1 MRKDL
6 WRGILAARTLLV
18 VGRVLKGA
26 AAAMFSPW
34 MKHSFLG
41 MGTTL
46 ALLHCGGTSST
57 GSVDAADAGVAPGP
71 VTVTFHR
78 DVAPILQKH
87 CYGCHAEG
95 GIAPFSLT
103 SYASAKPMSGPIA
116 AQTHDRVM
124 PPWGAAP
131 SESCKPL
138 RPFKYDNS
146 LSEKEIATLD
156 TWHKEGAPEGDAKDA
171 PAPIAAR
178 TLNLENPEMTL
189 ETSGYTM
196 TGAGSDQM
204 RCFVLDPKLTERKYL
219 NGLGVIP
226 GELGIVHHALIFADP
241 KGEGLKRAKA
251 AGTADQYDCFGGPQ
265 IDNPRMIGTW
275 VPGAVPYEF
284 PPNIGTVLEAG
295 TSIVMQVHYH
305 ADGKGP
311 RVDKTKVQMRFL
323 ADKPEYYARSQLIGN
338 FTGRAPNDVVTDGLQ
353 PGADGKVEF
362 LIPPGA
368 TEHEEVMKFTLPK
381 ILSAAGGV
389 YIGGLGGHMHYV
401 GVREEV
407 RLRRAAPKAGQP
419 ADECLLNI
427 PRWDFDWQQGF
438 SYDTAAVEQLPEVT
452 GDDELYIK
460 CTYNNSTKNPKM
472 SRMLRESGLSAPQP
486 VGMGE
491 GTLDEMCLA
500 GFVFL
505 SKFP

>member
-1 MRKDL
+1 MISL
-6 WRGILAARTLLV
+6 WAKR
-18 VGRVLKGA
+18 
-26 AAAMFSPW
+26 
-34 MKHSFLG
+34 
-41 MGTTL
+41 TTL
-46 ALLHCGGTSST
+46 AFGAALALAHCGGTQSS
-57 GSVDAADAGVAPGP
+57 GDANAVPADATARTA
-71 VTVTFHR
+71 TVTFHR
-78 DVAPILQKH
+78 DVVPILQKH

-95 GIAPFSLT
+95 GIAPFALT
-103 SYASAKPMSGPIA
+103 SYAGAKAMSGPIA
-116 AQTHDRVM
+116 AQTHDRIM

-146 LSEKEIATLD
+146 LSEQQIATLA
-156 TWHKEGAPEGDAKDA
+156 TWHKEGAVEGDPKDA
-171 PAPIAAR
+171 PPPMAAR
-178 TLNLENPEMTL
+178 TLNLQDPQMTL

-284 PPNIGTVLEAG
+284 PSNIGTVLEAG

-311 RVDKTKVQMRFL
+311 RVDKTKIQMRFL

-368 TEHEEVMKFTLPK
+368 TEHQEVMKFTLPK

-407 RLRRAAPKAGQP
+407 RLKRAAPQNGEP

-438 SYDTAAVEQLPEVT
+438 SYDTASVEQLPTVS

-460 CTYNNSTKNPKM
+460 CTYDNSTKNPKM
-472 SRMLRESGLSAPQP
+472 SRLLRESGMSAPQP
-486 VGMGE
+486 IGMGE